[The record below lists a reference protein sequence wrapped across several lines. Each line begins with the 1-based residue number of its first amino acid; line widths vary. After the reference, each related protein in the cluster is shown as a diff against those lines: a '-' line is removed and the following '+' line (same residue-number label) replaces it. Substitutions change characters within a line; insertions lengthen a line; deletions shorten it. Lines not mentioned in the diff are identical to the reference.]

1 MAKTSYTHADL
12 GFGFDVPDEWRIELE
27 SSSQAFPAIVALR
40 QGEARI
46 MIAARRALIPDLLER
61 AANMRRQLDGRGI
74 EAIRTTELPAFPN
87 NGNVVALEFA
97 LDGVHQR
104 WLSLVADD
112 IEFSFTHTQTYD
124 AVRTAVARIAATFRP
139 TDRERTAR
147 FLAAWTAATPAAQAA
162 AIGQLSDFERLAT
175 RFHVP
180 LAPTRRGKS

>member
-1 MAKTSYTHADL
+1 
-12 GFGFDVPDEWRIELE
+12 
-27 SSSQAFPAIVALR
+27 
-40 QGEARI
+40 
-46 MIAARRALIPDLLER
+46 MIAARRAVISDPLER

-74 EAIRTTELPAFPN
+74 EATRTTELPAFPN
-87 NGNVVALEFA
+87 NGNVVALEFT

-112 IEFSFTHTQTYD
+112 VEFSFTHTQTYD

-139 TDRERTAR
+139 PDRERAAR
-147 FLAAWTAATPAAQAA
+147 FLAARTAATPVVQAA

-180 LAPTRRGKS
+180 LVPPRRGKS